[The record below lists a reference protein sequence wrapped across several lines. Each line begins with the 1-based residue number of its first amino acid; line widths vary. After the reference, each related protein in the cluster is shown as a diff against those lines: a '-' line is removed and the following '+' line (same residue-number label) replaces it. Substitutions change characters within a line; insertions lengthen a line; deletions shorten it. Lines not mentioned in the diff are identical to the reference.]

1 MINTRVMETLETL
14 FGEKFSNEDFKAMDC
29 LIHDPGSNDILTKV
43 IAKDFIKRYNN
54 AIDWCCAKNMVDE
67 IRGVDKIIILFEIM
81 DKDETISESLFEIIK
96 LKRESRAINNNLSE
110 ALKALSEEEE

>member
-1 MINTRVMETLETL
+1 MINKMTMEKLGTLY
-14 FGEKFSNEDFKAMDC
+14 GERFSDDDFLAMDC
-29 LIHDPGSNDILTKV
+29 LVHDPGSNDILTKV
-43 IAKDFIKRYNN
+43 IAKDLIKRYNN

-96 LKRESRAINNNLSE
+96 LKRESRIINNNLSH
-110 ALKALSEEEE
+110 ALKTLWEEEE